1 MSLLDK
7 IYEHLKTKKK
17 YNTLQVKYETLKAE
31 LEDKITEYNLLKRQY
46 ILEKNT
52 WEMKFIELTKKNMKG
67 VAKNVRNTNL
77 EGTKVSRKKSKD
89 NK

>member
-1 MSLLDK
+1 MIDK

>member
-1 MSLLDK
+1 MSLITK
-7 IYEHLKTKKK
+7 IYEHLKTKRK

-31 LEDKITEYNLLKRQY
+31 LEDKITEYNQLKRQY

-52 WEMKFIELTKKNMKG
+52 WETKFIELTKKNLKG

>member
-17 YNTLQVKYETLKAE
+17 YNTLQVKYESLKAD

-46 ILEKNT
+46 LLEKNT
-52 WEMKFIELTKKNMKG
+52 WEQEFKNLTKKKIKG
-67 VAKNVRNTNL
+67 VKKDVSNTKSKSVR
-77 EGTKVSRKKSKD
+77 VSRKEQD
-89 NK
+89 NNK

>member
-1 MSLLDK
+1 MSLITK
-7 IYEHLKTKKK
+7 IYEHLKTKRK

-31 LEDKITEYNLLKRQY
+31 LEDKITEYNQLKRQY

-52 WEMKFIELTKKNMKG
+52 WETKFVELTKKNIKG
-67 VAKNVRNTNL
+67 VAKNVRNTNI

>member
-1 MSLLDK
+1 MSLIDK

-17 YNTLQVKYETLKAE
+17 YNTLQVKYESVKE
-31 LEDKITEYNLLKRQY
+31 DLENKITEYNILKRQY
-46 ILEKNT
+46 LLEKNT
-52 WEMKFIELTKKNMKG
+52 WEQEFINLTKKKIKG

>member
-1 MSLLDK
+1 MSLITK
-7 IYEHLKTKKK
+7 IYEHLKTKRK

-31 LEDKITEYNLLKRQY
+31 LEDKITEYNQLKRQY

-52 WEMKFIELTKKNMKG
+52 WETKFVELTKKNMKG

>member
-17 YNTLQVKYETLKAE
+17 YNTLQVKYESVKE
-31 LEDKITEYNLLKRQY
+31 DLENKITEYNILKRQY
-46 ILEKNT
+46 LLEKNT
-52 WEMKFIELTKKNMKG
+52 WEQEFINLTKKKIKG
-67 VAKNVRNTNL
+67 VKKDVSNTKSKSVR
-77 EGTKVSRKKSKD
+77 VSRKEQEN

>member
-1 MSLLDK
+1 MSLITK
-7 IYEHLKTKKK
+7 IYEHLKTKRK

-31 LEDKITEYNLLKRQY
+31 LEDKITEYNQLKRQY

-52 WEMKFIELTKKNMKG
+52 WETKFIELTKKNMKG

>member
-1 MSLLDK
+1 MSLIDK

>member
-1 MSLLDK
+1 MSLITK
-7 IYEHLKTKKK
+7 IYEHLKTKRK

-31 LEDKITEYNLLKRQY
+31 LEDKITEYNQLKRQY

-52 WEMKFIELTKKNMKG
+52 WETKFVELTKKNMKG
-67 VAKNVRNTNL
+67 VKKDVSNTKPKSVR
-77 EGTKVSRKKSKD
+77 VSRKEQEN

>member
-1 MSLLDK
+1 MK
-7 IYEHLKTKKK
+7 HIYEHLITKKK
-17 YNTLQVKYETLKAE
+17 YNSLQVKYDTLKQE

-52 WEMKFIELTKKNMKG
+52 WEMKFIELTQKKMKG

-77 EGTKVSRKKSKD
+77 EGTKVSRRKSNN

>member
-1 MSLLDK
+1 MSLITK
-7 IYEHLKTKKK
+7 IYEHLKTKRK

-31 LEDKITEYNLLKRQY
+31 LEDKITEYNQLKRQY

-52 WEMKFIELTKKNMKG
+52 WETKFIELTKKNMKG
-67 VAKNVRNTNL
+67 VAKNVRNTNIESL
-77 EGTKVSRKKSKD
+77 KVSRKKSKD